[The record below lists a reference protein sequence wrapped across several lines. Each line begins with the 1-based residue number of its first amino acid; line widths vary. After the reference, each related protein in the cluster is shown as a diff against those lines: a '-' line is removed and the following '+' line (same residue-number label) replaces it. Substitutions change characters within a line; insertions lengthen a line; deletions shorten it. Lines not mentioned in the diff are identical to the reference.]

1 ALRKAVEDYH
11 VLADRHEKRANTL
24 ADSLQARDME
34 LTQVTRKLQ
43 RSERRLEEVMAQA
56 AYHLDARNR
65 LDGENVELRE
75 KLDDAY
81 RQLGRADSAP
91 RSVAAASGGAMLK
104 LEAQAEER
112 IRDLENARQA
122 LAASLQAAQR
132 EAEDKQ
138 HELVDLDRSFGQLQ
152 DELATAHASLLAAER
167 DRDDARAARDRLT
180 AQLDS
185 ERALRSGHED
195 RSTSLGAK
203 VDALRDALASADAS
217 ARDAAEQREH
227 AEKRA
232 AASRAEVADIQS
244 ARDEAVAA
252 RDAAEAGV
260 RALEAQ
266 ALDLQS
272 RLDDAAIATAELE
285 HVRDGLQRELDAIG
299 TRHRGDYDAHGR
311 ILDELRGTYH
321 KELEDATSELD
332 AVKRDHLALR
342 EAYINLDSSLAHRS
356 QELDRATEDAADAR
370 KELQRVMAKLE
381 ELAPAYEAARDAA
394 KARENELESVRHER
408 DSAVARASAATAL
421 HDDLRAARDKL
432 EARLDEVQSRYI
444 EASQG
449 RQTAE
454 KAALQLEDEIRS
466 ARARLAE
473 IDDDQTCVDDR
484 VARLDA
490 IVADAHLAL
499 DKEREAN
506 TLLTKEKNSLEK
518 QLKDL
523 RLCVVKLETDAAASR
538 VGGSPSLR
546 PVPVADLSSRI
557 ESQAKAALE
566 HQQKAKQLERQI
578 RELQFQIGEREK
590 AKQRADIDMQ
600 RLTGRIKRL
609 EGHVGELES
618 SEQRLS
624 AANLRLERELSAL
637 RSHTASPA
645 FP

>member
-1 ALRKAVEDYH
+1 
-11 VLADRHEKRANTL
+11 
-24 ADSLQARDME
+24 
-34 LTQVTRKLQ
+34 
-43 RSERRLEEVMAQA
+43 
-56 AYHLDARNR
+56 
-65 LDGENVELRE
+65 
-75 KLDDAY
+75 
-81 RQLGRADSAP
+81 
-91 RSVAAASGGAMLK
+91 
-104 LEAQAEER
+104 
-112 IRDLENARQA
+112 
-122 LAASLQAAQR
+122 
-132 EAEDKQ
+132 
-138 HELVDLDRSFGQLQ
+138 
-152 DELATAHASLLAAER
+152 
-167 DRDDARAARDRLT
+167 
-180 AQLDS
+180 
-185 ERALRSGHED
+185 
-195 RSTSLGAK
+195 
-203 VDALRDALASADAS
+203 
-217 ARDAAEQREH
+217 
-227 AEKRA
+227 
-232 AASRAEVADIQS
+232 
-244 ARDEAVAA
+244 
-252 RDAAEAGV
+252 
-260 RALEAQ
+260 
-266 ALDLQS
+266 
-272 RLDDAAIATAELE
+272 
-285 HVRDGLQRELDAIG
+285 
-299 TRHRGDYDAHGR
+299 
-311 ILDELRGTYH
+311 
-321 KELEDATSELD
+321 
-332 AVKRDHLALR
+332 
-342 EAYINLDSSLAHRS
+342 
-356 QELDRATEDAADAR
+356 
-370 KELQRVMAKLE
+370 
-381 ELAPAYEAARDAA
+381 
-394 KARENELESVRHER
+394 
-408 DSAVARASAATAL
+408 
-421 HDDLRAARDKL
+421 L

>member
-1 ALRKAVEDYH
+1 DEGVRDTIQQQVTLQTQELEELKEKFSQEAVARVRQLEEANQEAFAELDDLRTGYRELEARGAALEAELERERAHALELEQANGEFQEQHGLLGSDLQTARAEAQRLEAALAEQRGAAEALHVTHVETDRRLRSLVDEVGADACNMRALEQARGELDAEVAGLRARLETEAAALATAHDVKARLEAQHKEIQDKLHSELAAKDAQAEDARQALLAELKELGARLEREAADRTRAEREKAQAEAELLRAQQTANSATRGRGEAEEARRELVARTQASEADAEALRKAVEDYH

-321 KELEDATSELD
+321 KELEDATS
-332 AVKRDHLALR
+332 
-342 EAYINLDSSLAHRS
+342 
-356 QELDRATEDAADAR
+356 
-370 KELQRVMAKLE
+370 
-381 ELAPAYEAARDAA
+381 
-394 KARENELESVRHER
+394 
-408 DSAVARASAATAL
+408 
-421 HDDLRAARDKL
+421 
-432 EARLDEVQSRYI
+432 
-444 EASQG
+444 
-449 RQTAE
+449 
-454 KAALQLEDEIRS
+454 
-466 ARARLAE
+466 
-473 IDDDQTCVDDR
+473 
-484 VARLDA
+484 
-490 IVADAHLAL
+490 
-499 DKEREAN
+499 
-506 TLLTKEKNSLEK
+506 
-518 QLKDL
+518 
-523 RLCVVKLETDAAASR
+523 
-538 VGGSPSLR
+538 
-546 PVPVADLSSRI
+546 
-557 ESQAKAALE
+557 
-566 HQQKAKQLERQI
+566 
-578 RELQFQIGEREK
+578 
-590 AKQRADIDMQ
+590 
-600 RLTGRIKRL
+600 
-609 EGHVGELES
+609 
-618 SEQRLS
+618 
-624 AANLRLERELSAL
+624 
-637 RSHTASPA
+637 
-645 FP
+645 